1 MEIKETPINS
11 TYLSKE
17 ELDHFKEKLIEEK
30 IKSESEIKTLQASID
45 EIENKMDDTS
55 SGSAHHQGDLGSSED
70 LRATNYTLIEK
81 QKEKLEQ
88 ITAAL
93 DRIETGNY
101 GICIVTGN
109 PIQKGRLE
117 AIPYALHSV
126 DAKKGSVLVST
137 KDQLN
142 VHDTA
147 D

>member
-1 MEIKETPINS
+1 MVIKETPINS

-17 ELDHFKEKLIEEK
+17 ELDHFKEKLIKEK

-55 SGSAHHQGDLGSSED
+55 SGSAHHQGDVGSSED

-88 ITAAL
+88 ITAAF

-117 AIPYALHSV
+117 AMPYALHSV